1 MVRDFFAPNSQLK
14 RLYYLFKLH
23 NRTSAIFQQLH
34 PKICLILHFYF
45 VQIVSTG
52 SEMRVLGVTNLGSG
66 AACPSAQRNT
76 CVAYIVGALVATA
89 AVNAF
94 FDRRWSAN
102 NWFVRVGG
110 SSRPFHAQS
119 QHVFAILIRF
129 LCERETEATQHTQ
142 ETYSHTHF
150 IWPHL

>member
-23 NRTSAIFQQLH
+23 NRT
-34 PKICLILHFYF
+34 KICLILHFYF

-94 FDRRWSAN
+94 FDRR
-102 NWFVRVGG
+102 
-110 SSRPFHAQS
+110 
-119 QHVFAILIRF
+119 
-129 LCERETEATQHTQ
+129 
-142 ETYSHTHF
+142 
-150 IWPHL
+150 